1 MSIGKVF
8 ALFLLS
14 TVVAA
19 AATCGGHGTQ
29 ESLIVSTGWLANH
42 MKDAN
47 LVVLAVGDKSDYDA
61 EHIAGSQ
68 FIEYR
73 SVGVKGAPA
82 SPSNCRR
89 WTNWP
94 KLFQARRRQRFARR
108 GLPAQGLADAGGARH
123 IDAGRDGPRQER
135 SHAGRQ
141 PGDVEGRR
149 AADLK
154 EHPR

>member
-8 ALFLLS
+8 ALFLFS

-47 LVVLAVGDKSDYDA
+47 LVLLAVGDKSDYDA

-73 SVGVKGAPA
+73 SVGVKGVSGLTLEPDDIKALK
-82 SPSNCRR
+82 SCREGDCDV
-89 WTNWP
+89 
-94 KLFQARRRQRFARR
+94 Q
-108 GLPAQGLADAGGARH
+108 LPATSIRAFRDAVT
-123 IDAGRDGPRQER
+123 
-135 SHAGRQ
+135 HASIST
-141 PGDVEGRR
+141 
-149 AADLK
+149 
-154 EHPR
+154 

>member
-8 ALFLLS
+8 ALFLLR
-14 TVVAA
+14 TVAVA

-47 LVVLAVGDKSDYDA
+47 LVVLAVGDRSDYDA

-73 SVGVKGAPA
+73 SVGVKGVSGLTLELPPTGGHAGFAVGPF
-82 SPSNCRR
+82 PGNHR
-89 WTNWP
+89 WLP
-94 KLFQARRRQRFARR
+94 KRLVSFFRR
-108 GLPAQGLADAGGARH
+108 G
-123 IDAGRDGPRQER
+123 E
-135 SHAGRQ
+135 
-141 PGDVEGRR
+141 
-149 AADLK
+149 
-154 EHPR
+154 